1 VWDELDRHQHDQM
14 NDFIIIN
21 MLTDRTKGTSRD
33 YCEFGIMRL
42 VGVGEFKVFVYL
54 PDGRLFECSKLKDLN
69 VSSVTVAVYAHS
81 SDKNL
86 NESECMEYHEECP

>member
-1 VWDELDRHQHDQM
+1 
-14 NDFIIIN
+14 
-21 MLTDRTKGTSRD
+21 ML
-33 YCEFGIMRL
+33 L

-54 PDGRLFECSKLKDLN
+54 PDGHLFECSKLKDLN